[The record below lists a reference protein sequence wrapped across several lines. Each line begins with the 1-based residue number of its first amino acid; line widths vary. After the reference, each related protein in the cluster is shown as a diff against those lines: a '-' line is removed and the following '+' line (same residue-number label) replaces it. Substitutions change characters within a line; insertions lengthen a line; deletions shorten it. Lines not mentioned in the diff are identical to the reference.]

1 MGAFGV
7 GSEAVTLCEALK
19 RRERYVTVNGMR
31 DFNTILNEAYRLDPR
46 LCGCVEGCEG
56 KKSSQGLLGLN
67 KTYQLEIKYSKNTP
81 ADIEKVILDDGT
93 WKPSDALA
101 KMTELPDALQ
111 IVTRDINGL
120 QERIDNDVVTIQESY
135 YGLTNVCTSWQQESC
150 NGYNSLWVH
159 FEYCVE
165 PAKYHMYMTL
175 AQRKIQEIDKR
186 FFGSS
191 SVPKIVKAFLVFSY
205 LQQNCQYDQESADLM
220 DANLPESME
229 RPWVTMPYGPLVKNI
244 GICSGISAAYKMF
257 MDYYGITSRIV
268 LGKADGGNHSW
279 NMISLSN
286 QYYHVDATFGIT
298 GDGVYVG
305 SFMKDDTFMS
315 DTHLWDIKKY
325 PQCISKHPNYDYVEN
340 YIDEHF
346 DELIRQGV
354 DQAYLCPSEIRD

>member
-1 MGAFGV
+1 M
-7 GSEAVTLCEALK
+7 
-19 RRERYVTVNGMR
+19 
-31 DFNTILNEAYRLDPR
+31 
-46 LCGCVEGCEG
+46 
-56 KKSSQGLLGLN
+56 
-67 KTYQLEIKYSKNTP
+67 
-81 ADIEKVILDDGT
+81 
-93 WKPSDALA
+93 
-101 KMTELPDALQ
+101 
-111 IVTRDINGL
+111 
-120 QERIDNDVVTIQESY
+120 
-135 YGLTNVCTSWQQESC
+135 
-150 NGYNSLWVH
+150 
-159 FEYCVE
+159 
-165 PAKYHMYMTL
+165 
-175 AQRKIQEIDKR
+175 
-186 FFGSS
+186 
-191 SVPKIVKAFLVFSY
+191 
-205 LQQNCQYDQESADLM
+205 
-220 DANLPESME
+220 
-229 RPWVTMPYGPLVKNI
+229 KNI

-340 YIDEHF
+340 YIDEHC